1 MAVVLVPGM
10 LATEAG
16 GQQRFELDAAT
27 VEEAL
32 RSLPIADL
40 IFDERGE
47 LRRLVNVY
55 VDGVDMRDR
64 DGLGTALAGGETLR
78 LVGAIAG
85 GF

>member
-1 MAVVLVPGM
+1 MAVILLPGM

-16 GQQRFELDAAT
+16 GERRFELDAAT
-27 VEEAL
+27 VEQAL
-32 RSLPIADL
+32 RSLPIANL

-55 VDGVDMRDR
+55 VDGVDVRDR
-64 DGLGTALAGGETLR
+64 EGLETTLAGDEEVR

-85 GF
+85 G

>member
-16 GQQRFELDAAT
+16 GQLRFELDAAT

>member
-1 MAVVLVPGM
+1 MAVILLPGI

-16 GQQRFELDAAT
+16 GQQRFDVDAET
-27 VEEAL
+27 VDEAL
-32 RSLPIADL
+32 RGLPIANL

-64 DGLGTALAGGETLR
+64 EGLETVLAGTETVR
-78 LVGAIAG
+78 LVGAVAG
-85 GF
+85 G

>member
-1 MAVVLVPGM
+1 MAVILLPGM

-16 GQQRFELDAAT
+16 GERRFELDAAT

-32 RSLPIADL
+32 RSLPIANL

-55 VDGVDMRDR
+55 IDGVDVRDR
-64 DGLGTALAGGETLR
+64 EGLETTLKGDEEVR

-85 GF
+85 G